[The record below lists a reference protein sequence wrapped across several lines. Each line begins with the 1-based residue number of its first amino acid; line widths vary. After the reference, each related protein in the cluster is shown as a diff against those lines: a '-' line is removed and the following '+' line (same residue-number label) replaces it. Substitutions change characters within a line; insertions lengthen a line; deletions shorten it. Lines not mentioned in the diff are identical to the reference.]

1 MSNDGGDAMF
11 RNMSKA
17 ATASNLPRATRVKNK
32 SAAPIQITAEQIV
45 REAKERQD
53 DTYIAPRQKITNTEE
68 LYEYRLKK
76 RKEFE
81 DVIRR
86 TYWDTKVWTRYA
98 KWEEAKGISRAES
111 VWEQSLDQNYKVPV
125 WINMQKWRC
134 ARGL

>member
-1 MSNDGGDAMF
+1 MSNDGDAML
-11 RNMSKA
+11 RNISKA

-76 RKEFE
+76 RKGRWNRIK
-81 DVIRR
+81 DWLRR
-86 TYWDTKVWTRYA
+86 RRRA
-98 KWEEAKGISRAES
+98 KRHLK
-111 VWEQSLDQNYKVPV
+111 
-125 WINMQKWRC
+125 
-134 ARGL
+134 